1 MSEKKNENGYKG
13 RFREIAAVLH
23 KHEISKGITPEKL
36 RLILEDLGP
45 TFVRSVDVP
54 EIRYFTEELL

>member
-13 RFREIAAVLH
+13 RFREIAAVRH

-45 TFVRSVDVP
+45 TFVKVGQLMSLRSDILP
-54 EIRYFTEELL
+54 KN

>member
-23 KHEISKGITPEKL
+23 RHEISKGITPEKL
-36 RLILEDLGP
+36 RLILEDRLLL
-45 TFVRSVDVP
+45 RSVS
-54 EIRYFTEELL
+54 

>member
-1 MSEKKNENGYKG
+1 MKFQKD
-13 RFREIAAVLH
+13 
-23 KHEISKGITPEKL
+23 TPEKL

-45 TFVRSVDVP
+45 TFVKVGPVDVP